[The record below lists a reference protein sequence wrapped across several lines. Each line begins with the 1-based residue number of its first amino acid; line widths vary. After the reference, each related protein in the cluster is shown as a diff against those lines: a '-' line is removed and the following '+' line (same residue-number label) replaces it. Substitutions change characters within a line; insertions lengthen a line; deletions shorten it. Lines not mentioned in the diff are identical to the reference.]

1 MFWQKKLR
9 NHRVATGEIID
20 NKTIS
25 LNKFLTN
32 KNSIMRKFTLFLIL
46 LLGIG
51 FVACENSDTELVDPT
66 YPSPMALVV
75 DDEASGANSI
85 ALLFDGRAA
94 IKAGA
99 VSFTS
104 TLTPEVGD
112 PISITKESA
121 DADACKHVFVNLP
134 VGVYTASVVA
144 AYSDGTVTEAVYAKD
159 SNGAVVKLAIE
170 GASVA
175 VKFAYATTSSLAFT
189 WSVSG
194 FDDPAKDCATA
205 YSFGIYK
212 DEACQELVVSWRTGA
227 GSSIWADL
235 ADGSPQ
241 FEFSGLDINTS
252 YWFVVTDLDNNAT
265 STPVEGKTL
274 EFNVVV
280 PNAAE
285 MVEPE
290 GIALAEDFSE
300 LVWGGNYLRGS
311 AAYSADDRNLATAFD
326 KAEGENPIDGGAWKW
341 YLVSPGTEIGLFNT
355 MKHAVEN
362 SRLAQ
367 WGLCNETPQAG
378 YSYICGRLGHVKLG
392 ASSMIGV
399 MCTPELVNLKSVATV
414 ELQFDQALYDS
425 DPTTG
430 AVYVINN
437 SQHAGKDGGYEV
449 TPSIKELV
457 PAEEF
462 VIKAGRSYTT
472 EKIIL
477 KNVAPGARIGIGPIR
492 KDGTAPGAAQ
502 HRMYLDNVIVKVVA
516 YEKSK
521 IELEKPVI
529 TFAEATAEEIVVK
542 WNKVQKATG
551 YVLEYKESSAAEYT
565 AVELGNVLEHTLTGL
580 NGETAYQIRIK
591 ATEAAS
597 ESESEYSEVTE
608 VTTLQKAAFP
618 KVAST
623 ADEFIAI
630 LNDAEGLRTATATDE
645 IQITANLDFAGKTL
659 PEGVVFPG
667 TLNGNN
673 CIISNISSSHA
684 LFASIA
690 SAKDLTFDESCVFA
704 SDKAGMLAPLAVE
717 ATGTISNVVNKAAV
731 SMVLAA
737 AGDATFVV
745 AGLVAVNSAALEN
758 CKNYGAVTYTNAN
771 ASFGGL
777 IAGLAAY
784 SEGAVTNCENHGK
797 LTMSVPYLSAF
808 GVVKGFENVP
818 AHIGGLVAHLAANAP
833 ITNST
838 NNGDIDYDMT
848 NLEQLPIDCHN
859 NRPRMGGIVGLAFS
873 ELTSC
878 TNNGTVDVSVV
889 TADRTKYSSFWYP
902 VNMGG
907 VSGGSASDASGASGA
922 NITDCVNNGTVKF
935 VSDCDSQIPTCGGI
949 VGYPGYENK
958 AQTNLIT
965 RCTNNGAIE
974 VFAQD
979 EIRVG
984 GINGGTGNVTYCKN
998 YGEIKGTIAIEDA
1011 TIGGISGFLS
1021 QGHKFEYNESYGAL
1035 SNINGSAKV
1044 VEIGGLIGQHGNVN
1058 SYEGEGRGC
1067 IVDCDIVYDWGNHKW
1082 YGLTIGWNYGDSA
1095 VVVMGTQEEPIKILG
1110 GSMSCDGG
1118 ATVIPITAENYQE
1131 YVKGSGSKPYTVHAK
1146 FGN

>member
-1 MFWQKKLR
+1 MFYQ
-9 NHRVATGEIID
+9 
-20 NKTIS
+20 NK
-25 LNKFLTN
+25 NLTN
-32 KNSIMRKFTLFLIL
+32 KKTIMKKFTLFLIL
-46 LLGIG
+46 MLGVG
-51 FVACENSDTELVDPT
+51 FIACENSGTEISDPT
-66 YPSPMALVV
+66 YPSPMAVVV
-75 DDEASGANSI
+75 DDEASGAGSVT
-85 ALLFDGRAA
+85 LLFDGRAA

-104 TLTPEVGD
+104 TLAPEVGD
-112 PISITKESA
+112 PISVTKEA
-121 DADACKHVFVNLP
+121 VAADACKHILANLP
-134 VGVYTASVVA
+134 VGVYTASVLA
-144 AYSDGTVTEAVYAKD
+144 TYADGTQTEPVFVTD

-175 VKFAYATTSSLAFT
+175 VRFAYATTSSLAFT
-189 WSVSG
+189 WSISG
-194 FDDPAKDCATA
+194 FNDPAKDCATA

-212 DEACQELVVSWRTGA
+212 DAACQELVVSWRTDA
-227 GSSIWADL
+227 SSSIWADL
-235 ADGSPQ
+235 SDGSPQ
-241 FEFSGLDINTS
+241 FEFSGLERNTS
-252 YWFVVTDLDNNAT
+252 YWFAVTDLDNNAT

-274 EFNVVV
+274 DFAVVV

-285 MVEPE
+285 LVEPQ

-300 LVWGGNYLRGS
+300 LVWGGNYMRGS
-311 AAYSADDRNLATAFD
+311 AAYSANDRNLATAFD
-326 KAEGENPIDGGAWKW
+326 KAEGENPINGGAWKW
-341 YLVSPGTEIGLFNT
+341 YLVAPSIEIGLFNT
-355 MKHAVEN
+355 MKNAVEN

-378 YSYICGRLGHVKLG
+378 FSYICGRVGHVKLG
-392 ASSMIGV
+392 ASSRIGV

-414 ELQFDQALYDS
+414 EVQFDQSLYDS
-425 DPTTG
+425 DPVTG

-437 SQHAGKDGGYEV
+437 SQHAGIEGGYEV
-449 TPSIKELV
+449 TPSLNELI

-462 VIKAGRSYTT
+462 TIKAGRAFTT
-472 EKIIL
+472 EKIVL

-492 KDGTAPGAAQ
+492 KDGSTPGSAQ
-502 HRMYLDNVIVKVVA
+502 HRMYLDNVIVKVLA
-516 YEKSK
+516 YEKTK

-529 TFAEATAEEIVVK
+529 TFTEATAEEIVVK
-542 WNKVQKATG
+542 WNTVQKATG
-551 YVLEYKESSAAEYT
+551 YAFEYKESSAAEYT
-565 AVELGNVLEHTLTGL
+565 VVELGNVQEYTLTGL
-580 NGETAYQIRIK
+580 NGATAYQIRIK
-591 ATEAAS
+591 ATERTS
-597 ESESEYSEVTE
+597 ESESEYSDVAE
-608 VTTLQKAAFP
+608 VTTLEKAAFP

-673 CIISNISSSHA
+673 CTISGLTSTHA

-690 SAKDLTFDESCVFA
+690 NAKDLTIDESCVFA
-704 SDKAGMLAPLAVE
+704 TDKSQPLAALAVE
-717 ATGTISNVVNKAAV
+717 ATGTISNVVNKADV
-731 SMVLAA
+731 SIVATA
-737 AGDATFVV
+737 TGDATFAV
-745 AGLVAVNSAALEN
+745 AGIVAINSAALEN
-758 CKNYGAVTYTNAN
+758 CKNYGDVTYTNTA
-771 ASFGGL
+771 ASYGGL

-784 SEGAVTNCENHGK
+784 SEGAVTNCENYGK
-797 LTMSVPYLSAF
+797 VTMSVPYLSAF
-808 GVVKGFENVP
+808 GVIKEVEKVP

-833 ITNST
+833 IANST

-889 TADRTKYSSFWYP
+889 TADRTVYKSYWYP

-907 VSGGSASDASGASGA
+907 ISGGSASDASGASGA

-949 VGYPGYENK
+949 VGYPGYEDK
-958 AQTNLIT
+958 TQTNLIT
-965 RCTNNGAIE
+965 RCVNNGTIE
-974 VFAQD
+974 VFSLD

-984 GINGGTGNVTYCKN
+984 GIAGGTGNVTYCKN
-998 YGEIKGTIAIEDA
+998 YGAVNGTIPITDA
-1011 TIGGISGFLS
+1011 TIGGIIGFLS

-1035 SNINGSAKV
+1035 SNLNGSNGV
-1044 VEIGGLIGQHGNVN
+1044 VEIGGLVGQHGNVN
-1058 SYEGEGRGC
+1058 SYNGEGRGC
-1067 IVDCDIVYDWGNHKW
+1067 IVNCDIVYDWGNHKW
-1082 YGLTIGWNYGDSA
+1082 YSLVIGWNYGTSA
-1095 VVVMGTQEEPIKILG
+1095 AVVMGTPEEPIKVLG

-1118 ATVIPITAENYQE
+1118 ATVIPITAENYE
-1131 YVKGSGSKPYTVHAK
+1131 TYVKGAGSEAHTVNAK